1 MSYRAVFLSAIVF
14 ILLSGP
20 VESLVARHV
29 SADFQYRLT
38 ILFCLSLGLGLSSYA
53 LWKHKAAFLTALKSA
68 WPILGFAGVAL
79 ASTAW
84 SISPGSTILA
94 SIALTFFALALIA
107 VCAMTTWREILAGI
121 LFATI
126 FIGFLSLI
134 LIPIGGLMTEL
145 HEGALRGPY
154 GEKNRAG
161 AVFAIGAISA
171 MGLTFIDRK
180 LTWLVW
186 VPFFLILLLLTRSGT
201 ATLAAGLGIAAFAY
215 GEMLKGKPR
224 RLIFG
229 SWFGIIAAVG
239 IGVLVVSNAETL
251 LDLAGEDSTFTGRDQ
266 IWPSV
271 LWRIREAPLL
281 GYGYDAFW
289 RLGNVGM
296 DWLWYEAG
304 FEVYNAHNGW
314 LETMLG
320 LGLAGTVF
328 LFWMT
333 ARTGIAGLVAL
344 NGENDARRF
353 ALPAIMMIVMM
364 SLTESAI
371 GGPEGPA
378 WLLLLLIATK
388 TGMGVDISRRS
399 FRPIQPQS
407 RSSSS

>member
-20 VESLVARHV
+20 VESLVARHI
-29 SADFQYRLT
+29 SADLQYRLT
-38 ILFCLSLGLGLSSYA
+38 ILFCLVSGLGLSTYA
-53 LWKHKAAFLTALKSA
+53 LWKHKPAFLNALKSA
-68 WPILGFAGVAL
+68 WPILGFAIVAM

-84 SISPGSTILA
+84 SISPSSTIMA
-94 SIALTFFALALIA
+94 SIALTFFALALIS

-126 FIGFLSLI
+126 FIGFLSIL
-134 LIPIGGLMTEL
+134 LIPIGGLMVDI

-161 AVFAIGAISA
+161 AVFAIGAVTA
-171 MGLTFIDRK
+171 MGLAFIDRK
-180 LTWLVW
+180 LSWLIW
-186 VPFFLILLLLTRSGT
+186 LPFFLVLLFLTKSGT
-201 ATLAAGLGIAAFAY
+201 ATLAAGLGVAAFAY
-215 GEMLKGKPR
+215 GEILKGRPR

-239 IGVLVVSNAETL
+239 IGFIVVTNAETL

-388 TGMGVDISRRS
+388 TGMSEEIPRSRQ
-399 FRPIQPQS
+399 RPTRPQS
-407 RSSSS
+407 TSFLH

>member
-1 MSYRAVFLSAIVF
+1 M
-14 ILLSGP
+14 
-20 VESLVARHV
+20 VE
-29 SADFQYRLT
+29 
-38 ILFCLSLGLGLSSYA
+38 I
-53 LWKHKAAFLTALKSA
+53 
-68 WPILGFAGVAL
+68 
-79 ASTAW
+79 
-84 SISPGSTILA
+84 
-94 SIALTFFALALIA
+94 
-107 VCAMTTWREILAGI
+107 
-121 LFATI
+121 
-126 FIGFLSLI
+126 
-134 LIPIGGLMTEL
+134 

-161 AVFAIGAISA
+161 AVFAIGAVTA
-171 MGLTFIDRK
+171 MGLAFIDRK
-180 LTWLVW
+180 LSWLIW
-186 VPFFLILLLLTRSGT
+186 LPFFLVLLFLTKSGT
-201 ATLAAGLGIAAFAY
+201 ATLAAGLGVAAFAY
-215 GEMLKGKPR
+215 GEILKGRPR

-239 IGVLVVSNAETL
+239 IGVLVLTNAETL

-344 NGENDARRF
+344 NGQNDARRF

-388 TGMGVDISRRS
+388 TGMSEEIPRSRLRS
-399 FRPIQPQS
+399 TRPQS
-407 RSSSS
+407 KPFSP